1 METEVIDRRTSSSLT
16 QERELE
22 QQAEIERA
30 KPMGRT
36 ILVQRIPEKQGL
48 IVIADSGEEK
58 PCRCEVIAV
67 PVNVKQVKK
76 GDKVLIRRYSGS
88 EVELGGQEFTTID
101 IADVLLK
108 L

>member
-1 METEVIDRRTSSSLT
+1 MAELIDRRTSSGLSP
-16 QERELE
+16 ERELE
-22 QQAEIERA
+22 QLEEIERA
-30 KPMGRT
+30 KPMGRS

-48 IVIADSGEEK
+48 IVLADTEK
-58 PCRCEVIAV
+58 EKSVHCEVITV

-76 GDKVLIRRYSGS
+76 GDRVLIRRYSGS
-88 EVELGGQEFTTID
+88 EIELGGQQFTILD